1 MANEAVIIELLGNG
15 GDPVRFTVA
24 DGTGIEKG
32 TIMKFSSDP
41 RTIAAATAD
50 GDLIAGI
57 AAAEKV
63 ANDGQTSLAVYT
75 KGIFDIACTASS
87 GSAVLG
93 EPVKV
98 TGANTVAPA
107 DDDSIAHVNECV
119 GTSLET
125 GSASE
130 VVAVWIN
137 KPCA

>member
-1 MANEAVIIELLGNG
+1 MANEAQIVELLGNA
-15 GDPVRFTVA
+15 GDPVEYTVA

-32 TIMKFSSDP
+32 TIMKISSDP
-41 RTIAAATAD
+41 RTAAAATAD

-63 ANDGQTSLAVYT
+63 ANDGSTKLAVYT
-75 KGIFDIACTASS
+75 NGIFDIVCTATT

-107 DDDSIAHVNECV
+107 DDATIQHSEEVV
-119 GTSLET
+119 GYALET
-125 GSASE
+125 GSAGERVE
-130 VVAVWIN
+130 VRVR
-137 KPCA
+137 K